1 MSDKDYNPFF
11 ERAFYWILIGSSIVG
26 VIFQSVIMTEPIM
39 GVLGGSYLM
48 NAILA
53 GVIYGVIYKLRK
65 KHSEKLGFIFLGG
78 SGLKFAV
85 FFLFLYPIFTADG
98 EMSNRE
104 FAIFFIPYALT
115 TALETTS
122 LVKALN
128 RA

>member
-1 MSDKDYNPFF
+1 MSDNDYNPFF
-11 ERAFYWILIGSSIVG
+11 ERAFYWILIGVTIVG
-26 VIFQSVIMTEPIM
+26 TIFQSVIMKEPIV

-48 NAILA
+48 NSVLA
-53 GVIYGVIYKLRK
+53 GLIYGVIYRLRN

-85 FFLFLYPIFTADG
+85 FFLFLYPVFTADG

-104 FAIFFIPYALT
+104 FAIFFVPYALT
-115 TALETTS
+115 TTLETTA

-128 RA
+128 RS